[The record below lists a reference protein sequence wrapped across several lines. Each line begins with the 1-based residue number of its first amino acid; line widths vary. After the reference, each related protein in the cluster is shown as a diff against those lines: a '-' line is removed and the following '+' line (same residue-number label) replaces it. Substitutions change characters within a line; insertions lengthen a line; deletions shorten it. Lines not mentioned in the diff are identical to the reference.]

1 MSLRVEVR
9 HRRGAFELSATFEGG
24 AGVTALFGPSGSG
37 KTTLLDL
44 IAGLERPASGRI
56 VIDGETLVDTS
67 TGAWVPSHRRRVG
80 YVFQDSRLFPHLS
93 VRRNLG
99 YGERFAGRRGEA
111 PQQGRIVDLLGLGA
125 LLDRQPGT
133 LSGGER
139 QRDAIGRALL
149 ASPRL
154 LLLDEPMASVDV
166 ARRAEILPYLARVRE
181 EAGIPIVYVSHT
193 LAEVARLA
201 DTVVLLEAGHVTAI
215 GPVADLL
222 SRLDLGDAS
231 QGAEAGAVLTVTV
244 PSEVPGTC
252 LAPDTGAWHVPGT
265 SSSVTSG
272 DRLVP
277 GTSSSITVLQHPAGE
292 FRVPWTGQ
300 APGSTVR
307 LHVLARDVAIATG
320 ELGNLSIRNRLAAT
334 VIEISEIHGGVREIR
349 LDAGG
354 EALLARVTAE
364 TVVEMGLKPGLQV
377 TALIKSVALER

>member
-1 MSLRVEVR
+1 MTLSVDVR
-9 HRRGAFELSATFEGG
+9 HLRGNFELEARFDAG
-24 AGVTALFGPSGSG
+24 AGVTALFGASGSG

-56 VIDGETLVDTS
+56 AINGEVLVDTA
-67 TGAWVPSHRRRVG
+67 TGAWVPSHRRRIG

-93 VRRNLG
+93 VRRNLD
-99 YGERFAGRRGEA
+99 YGARFAARDGKAPDEA
-111 PQQGRIVDLLGLGA
+111 HIVGLLGLES
-125 LLDRQPGT
+125 LLNRQPGT
-133 LSGGER
+133 LSGGEQ
-139 QRDAIGRALL
+139 QRVAIGRALL

-181 EAGIPIVYVSHT
+181 DAGIPIVYVSHT

-201 DTVVLLEAGHVTAI
+201 DTVVLLQAGRITAI

-222 SRLDLGDAS
+222 SRLDLGEAS
-231 QGAEAGAVLTVTV
+231 QSAEAGAVLTVV
-244 PSEVPGTC
+244 VERAPAAGRGPGSR
-252 LAPDTGAWHVPGT
+252 P
-265 SSSVTSG
+265 
-272 DRLVP
+272 
-277 GTSSSITVLQHPAGE
+277 SSSITVLRHPAGE

-300 APGSTVR
+300 APGTTVR
-307 LHVLARDVAIATG
+307 LHVLARDVALATG
-320 ELGNLSIRNRLAAT
+320 PLGALSIRNRLAAT
-334 VIEISEIHGGVREIR
+334 IVEVGPVHGGVREIR

-364 TVVEMGLKPGLQV
+364 TVAEMNLAPGRAV

>member
-1 MSLRVEVR
+1 MSLRVEVK
-9 HRRGAFELSATFEGG
+9 HRRDAFKLSATFEAG

-56 VIDGETLVDTS
+56 VIDGEVLVDTS

-139 QRDAIGRALL
+139 QRVAIGRALL

-201 DTVVLLEAGHVTAI
+201 DTVVLLEAGRVTAV

-231 QGAEAGAVLTVTV
+231 QGAEAGAVLTVKV
-244 PSEVPGTC
+244 PSEMPPTVPGHS
-252 LAPDTGAWHVPGT
+252 L
-265 SSSVTSG
+265 SV
-272 DRLVP
+272 
-277 GTSSSITVLQHPAGE
+277 TVLQHPAGE

-300 APGSTVR
+300 QPGSTVR
-307 LHVLARDVAIATG
+307 LHVLARDVALATG

-334 VIEISEIHGGVREIR
+334 IVEISEIHGGVREIR

-364 TVVEMGLKPGLQV
+364 TVAEMGLKPGLQV

>member
-1 MSLRVEVR
+1 MSLRVEVK
-9 HRRGAFELSATFEGG
+9 HRRDAFELSATFEAG

-139 QRDAIGRALL
+139 QRVAIGRALL

-244 PSEVPGTC
+244 PSEMPPTVPGTN
-252 LAPDTGAWHVPGT
+252 LSPD
-265 SSSVTSG
+265 G

-277 GTSSSITVLQHPAGE
+277 GTSSSVTVLQHPAGE

-300 APGSTVR
+300 QPGSTVR
-307 LHVLARDVAIATG
+307 LHVLARDVALATG

-334 VIEISEIHGGVREIR
+334 IVEISEIHGGVREIR

-364 TVVEMGLKPGLQV
+364 TVAEMGLKPGLQV

>member
-1 MSLRVEVR
+1 MTLLVDVRLRR
-9 HRRGAFELSATFEGG
+9 HDFELRASFEAGR
-24 AGVTALFGPSGSG
+24 GVTALFGPSGSG

-56 VIDGETLVDTS
+56 VLDGQTLVDTAS
-67 TGAWVPSHRRRVG
+67 GAWLPSHRRRLG

-93 VRRNLG
+93 VRQNLV
-99 YGERFAGRRGEA
+99 YGARFASQRGA
-111 PQQGRIVDLLGLGA
+111 ASQQERIVGLLGLEV

-139 QRDAIGRALL
+139 QRVAIGRALL
-149 ASPRL
+149 SSPRL

-166 ARRAEILPYLARVRE
+166 GRRAEILPYLARVRE

-201 DTVVLLEAGHVTAI
+201 DIVVLLDAGCVTAI

-222 SRLDLGDAS
+222 SRLDLGEAS
-231 QGAEAGAVLTVTV
+231 QGAEAGAVLTAIVQERTAPGSSRGQSPAGIAPNETRSG
-244 PSEVPGTC
+244 PS
-252 LAPDTGAWHVPGT
+252 A
-265 SSSVTSG
+265 
-272 DRLVP
+272 
-277 GTSSSITVLQHPAGE
+277 ITVLQHPAGE

-300 APGSTVR
+300 APGSRVR
-307 LHVLARDVAIATG
+307 LHVLARDVALATG
-320 ELGNLSIRNRLAAT
+320 ELGSLSIRNRLAAT
-334 VIEISEIHGGVREIR
+334 IVEISEIHGGVREIR

-354 EALLARVTAE
+354 EALLSRVTAE
-364 TVVEMGLKPGLQV
+364 TVAEMRLRPGLRV

>member
-1 MSLRVEVR
+1 MTLAVDIR
-9 HRRGAFELSATFEGG
+9 HRRGDFALQARFEAG

-44 IAGLERPASGRI
+44 VAGLERPDSGRI
-56 VIDGETLVDTS
+56 AIDGEALVDTS
-67 TGAWVPSHRRRVG
+67 TGGWIPSHLRRIG

-93 VRRNLG
+93 VQQNLD
-99 YGERFAGRRGEA
+99 YGARFARRPGQA
-111 PQQGRIVDLLGLGA
+111 PQRQRVVELLGLGA
-125 LLDRQPGT
+125 LLDRRPGT

-139 QRDAIGRALL
+139 QRVAIGRALL

-201 DTVVLLEAGHVTAI
+201 DAVVLLEAGRVVAI

-222 SRLDLGDAS
+222 SRLDLGEAS
-231 QGAEAGAVLTVTV
+231 RGAEAGAVLTARVAEGSDPARSPIPGGV
-244 PSEVPGTC
+244 GSDPSS
-252 LAPDTGAWHVPGT
+252 A
-265 SSSVTSG
+265 
-272 DRLVP
+272 
-277 GTSSSITVLQHPAGE
+277 ITILQHPAGE

-307 LHVLARDVAIATG
+307 LHVLARDVALATG
-320 ELGNLSIRNRLAAT
+320 AIGALSIRNRLHAT
-334 VIEISEIHGGVREIR
+334 IVEVGPAHGGVREVR

-364 TVVEMGLKPGLQV
+364 TVDEMELRPGLPV
-377 TALIKSVALER
+377 IALIKSVALER